1 VANGVID
8 ASAIIELFT
17 GKNPGKELRKRVI
30 LGDLVA
36 PQLFDLEAAQVLR
49 KLVLRGNLAEI
60 DAHDTLRDIKDS
72 PISRCDHRPLLERVW
87 ELRKAIT
94 AYDAA
99 YVALAEQF
107 GVPLITCDSRLA
119 GANGHK
125 ATIEKYELST

>member
-1 VANGVID
+1 MTSGVID

-17 GKNPGKELRKRVI
+17 GRNPDKELRKRVI

-49 KLVLRGNLAEI
+49 RLVMRGELAEI

-72 PISRCDHRPLLERVW
+72 PISRCDHGPLLERVW

-107 GVPLITCDSRLA
+107 GVPLITCDGRLA
-119 GANGHK
+119 GANGHD
-125 ATIEKYELST
+125 AEIEKYELS